1 MIYKMNKYSFLIFHR
16 EYESFLIRLREL
28 GLVHIQETQDAK
40 STSDLTDLLNERK
53 AVDTFKR
60 QLVSKR
66 TEDAPEETR
75 IELSEEEGRK
85 AYQEALGLQDS
96 INKLG
101 QEIINK
107 KKEVESQE
115 VWGNFTPED
124 LDKLASA
131 GYELRF
137 YSCPASAYKE
147 EWSKEYG
154 AVIIN
159 TIRSINYFVAVQHPG
174 DEVIPDIELVK
185 PLMKSLN
192 SLKLELEDLE
202 NKQKDLQQELTSFA
216 DNRLN
221 EITAYDRAL
230 QDKFNFGNAL
240 LQADKV
246 ADDKLMMLQG
256 WIPEKDAAQLEAALD
271 NDGIYYEKMEVK
283 VDDPVPIKLKNNA
296 YSRLFEPITAMFSL
310 PNYTEIDPTPLF
322 APFFMLFFALCFGDG
337 GYGLVLFLI
346 STFLKLKVDKKMKP
360 FCGLFQWLGAT
371 AAVVGSLMGSV
382 FGMVMPW
389 AGDELLGSV
398 SNDYFLNQDNMM
410 KVAIGVGLL
419 QIVFGKFVAGTKIAK
434 QHGFKYGLATYAWG
448 MIIVAGGLY
457 LLIPAIAPAA
467 PKIISY
473 ILLGILGI
481 CALVAFFYNSPGKNP
496 FFNFG
501 AGIWNTYNMASGLLG
516 DTLSYIRLFAIGLT
530 GGILGSVFNNLAV
543 DMSQGSIILKLTVF
557 PLILI
562 IGHSLNFGLAMIS
575 SLVHPLR
582 LTFVEFYKNAEFEGG
597 GKAYNPFK
605 KQ

>member
-1 MIYKMNKYSFLIFHR
+1 MIYKMNKYSFLIFHK
-16 EYESFLIRLREL
+16 EYESFLLRLREL

-40 STSDLTDLLNERK
+40 SASDLTELLNERK
-53 AVDTFKR
+53 AVDMFKR
-60 QLVSKR
+60 QLAAKR
-66 TEDAPEETR
+66 SENAPEETR
-75 IELSEEEGRK
+75 IELSEEDGKK
-85 AYQEALGLQDS
+85 AYLEALEIQD
-96 INKLG
+96 KLAKIV
-101 QEIINK
+101 QEIANK
-107 KKEVESQE
+107 KKEVEAQA

-131 GYELRF
+131 GYVLRF
-137 YSCPASAYKE
+137 YACPASAYKE
-147 EWSKEYG
+147 DWETQYG
-154 AVIIN
+154 AVVIN
-159 TIRSINYFVAVQHPG
+159 NIRSINYFVAVQHPE
-174 DEVIPDIELVK
+174 DQLIPDIEQIK
-185 PLMKSLN
+185 PQMKSLN
-192 SLKLELEDLE
+192 HLKLELEDME
-202 NKQKDLQQELTSFA
+202 KKKQEMTDAFISFA
-216 DNRLN
+216 DNRIN
-221 EITAYDRAL
+221 EISAYDRAL
-230 QDKFNFGNAL
+230 QNKFNFGSAL
-240 LQADKV
+240 IQADKV
-246 ADDKLMMLQG
+246 AEDRLMMLQG
-256 WIPEKDAAQLEAALD
+256 WIPEKDAASLEETLD
-271 NDGIYYEKMEVK
+271 KEGIYYEKMDIK

-310 PNYTEIDPTPLF
+310 PNYNEIDPTPLF

-337 GYGLVLFLI
+337 GYGLMLLLI
-346 STFLKLKVDKKMKP
+346 SSLIKMKVDKKMKP
-360 FCGLFQWLGAT
+360 FCGLFQWLGGT
-371 AAVVGSLMGSV
+371 AAVVGALMGSV

-389 AGDELLGSV
+389 AGDQLLGSV

-448 MIIVAGGLY
+448 MIIVIGGLY
-457 LLIPAIAPAA
+457 LLLPALAPSA
-467 PKIISY
+467 PKVISY

-481 CALVAFFYNSPGKNP
+481 CVLIAFFYNSPGKNP

-543 DMSQGSIILKLTVF
+543 DMSEGSIILKLTVF